1 MDTEST
7 PLTSENTTPSTDN
20 ELALLSEDELMSRYN
35 NSDEESPEF
44 TAAKD
49 ELIRRGYTFEAADA
63 QPEEEDDENLNILRN
78 STLKMPYGKTGTLVW
93 EWLYTGLAIVGA
105 AYFLITL
112 SNNDV
117 KLSTRLIV
125 TTALVV
131 LFAISLGVMVGAV
144 RRMAN
149 RRVSNNERLLLGP
162 SFILGSLWFLSAL
175 GAMYYA
181 IDMFV
186 DVAKYSFKYAL
197 MSAVLPLAGVLICIA
212 FAVFFFVLFRESSN

>member
-1 MDTEST
+1 MDTETT

-35 NSDEESPEF
+35 NSDEDSPEF
-44 TAAKD
+44 AAAKE
-49 ELIRRGYTFEAADA
+49 ELIQRGYTFEAADA
-63 QPEEEDDENLNILRN
+63 QPEEEDEKITILRTSN
-78 STLKMPYGKTGTLVW
+78 SKMPYGKIGTLVW

-105 AYFLITL
+105 VYFLITL

-117 KLSTRLIV
+117 KLSTRIII

-149 RRVSNNERLLLGP
+149 RRVSTDEKLLLAP

-197 MSAVLPLAGVLICIA
+197 MSAILPLAGVLICIA
-212 FAVFFFVLFRESSN
+212 FAVFFFTLFRESSS